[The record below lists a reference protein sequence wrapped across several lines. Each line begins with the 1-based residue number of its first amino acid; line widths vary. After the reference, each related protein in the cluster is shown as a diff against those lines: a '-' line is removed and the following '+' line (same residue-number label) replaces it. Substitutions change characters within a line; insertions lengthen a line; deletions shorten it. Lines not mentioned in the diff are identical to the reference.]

1 MTGGSPLHGEIQIAG
16 AKNAALPILCA
27 CLLTADT
34 IELHNV
40 PDLQDVRT
48 MLKLLQQMGV
58 TVDFPNPSDRSHLH
72 LNAATITSPEAPY
85 ELVKTMRASIL
96 VLGPLLARLGL
107 ATVSYRA
114 T

>member
-1 MTGGSPLHGEIQIAG
+1 MDKLVMTGSLPLHGEVQIAG

-27 CLLTADT
+27 CLLTKDI

-58 TVDFPNPSDRSHLH
+58 TVDFPEPSDRSH
-72 LNAATITSPEAPY
+72 
-85 ELVKTMRASIL
+85 
-96 VLGPLLARLGL
+96 
-107 ATVSYRA
+107 
-114 T
+114 

>member
-1 MTGGSPLHGEIQIAG
+1 MTGGTPLHGEVQIAG

-58 TVDFPNPSDRSHLH
+58 TVDFPTTREPFFKCGAM
-72 LNAATITSPEAPY
+72 AATADLT
-85 ELVKTMRASIL
+85 
-96 VLGPLLARLGL
+96 
-107 ATVSYRA
+107 
-114 T
+114 

>member
-1 MTGGSPLHGEIQIAG
+1 MTGGSPLQGEVQIAG

-27 CLLTADT
+27 CLLSSDT

-58 TVDFPNPSDRSHLH
+58 SVDFPNPK
-72 LNAATITSPEAPY
+72 
-85 ELVKTMRASIL
+85 ELVLLYTDVDNINKPMKNIGIVIL
-96 VLGPLLARLGL
+96 PIIILIK
-107 ATVSYRA
+107 
-114 T
+114 